1 MRLTDNINSTGIHT
15 ISRWY
20 RYAEEQKKMQKN
32 QDDAQAN
39 HLEKQNRETPQQ
51 EASFPIIGMGGA
63 SGSLAAYQKFFTHM
77 PTHSGMAF
85 VVIAHQDKNEA
96 SDYSKLIR
104 KSTSMPV
111 LIADDGMKVHEN
123 QVYIIPPGTDMG
135 IHNGHLLLFSPSRH
149 KGAHM
154 SIDYF
159 LQSLAEDQWSK
170 AVAIIFSG
178 LGADGETGLR
188 MVKEKLGM
196 AMVQEPETAEFQSMP
211 SAAIKTHMADY
222 ILPPEEMPLKLMQY
236 LSHPVLAAEENTEL
250 GSPLA
255 NRVHI
260 QKILMLLR
268 SQTGHDFSLYKKNTI
283 SRRIERRI
291 AFHQLADYENY
302 VNYLRENPAE
312 IEILFNELLI
322 GVTKFFRDR
331 HAFDSLKDH
340 IHRLLS
346 QKGTE
351 EPIRIWI
358 AGCSTGEEA
367 YSVAIIVTE
376 FLDNLQSKRKP
387 KAQIFATD
395 LDPNAI
401 DHARR
406 GFYFSNIT
414 AELSSQQLERFFIK
428 KPNGYT
434 VKKEIREMIVFA
446 QHNLIK
452 DAPFT
457 RLDLLCCRNVMIYL
471 TTDLQKK
478 IIPVFHYSLQP
489 NGLLFLGPAESVGVF
504 NDIFNSL
511 DSKWKIFER
520 KEGVSALGKIIDF
533 PFHIANQDKLG
544 KADGSTKTIA
554 KNPLAENFNKVL
566 LENYTPASL
575 LINEKGEILY
585 INGKTNRFIQLN
597 PGEAIMNI
605 HRMVREE
612 LKYVLGNAIHL
623 CLMNQ
628 TKVEISDIRIRENN
642 RTYLMGFSVDY
653 LSEPALQGLLLVSFY
668 DKGPVRKSVS
678 RKSKSSGNVSEGAVE
693 ELEKEL
699 TYTKQQLHTTIEQME
714 TSLEELKSTNEE
726 LQSTNEELQST
737 NEEALTTKEEMQSL
751 NEELMTINLQYQNKA
766 EELSQLNN
774 DMKNLLDNTEIGTIF
789 LDNQLNI
796 LRFTPQVTRLFN
808 VIASDIG
815 RSITHIVSNFEYPS
829 IEATIKEVI
838 ESLAGKELEIK
849 TKNGDW
855 YNLRIMPYRT
865 MDNFINGAVLTFT
878 KITPIKSM
886 NARIT
891 GLLQYGQLTA
901 NLHSDATVVL
911 DADRKVLVCNEK
923 FQHMFKMKES
933 EIRELSFT
941 EIVINK
947 WQMDLLSDRLSD
959 PSPPSEEIYVQHHF
973 NGLGTKH
980 LGIKIERI
988 MERGTE
994 STLIMVLSFR
1004 EK

>member
-1 MRLTDNINSTGIHT
+1 MVDETGKT
-15 ISRWY
+15 
-20 RYAEEQKKMQKN
+20 QKKMQEN
-32 QDDAQAN
+32 EDGAQPHHAMAPN
-39 HLEKQNRETPQQ
+39 MEMPQKTG
-51 EASFPIIGMGGA
+51 SFPIIGMGGA
-63 SGSLAAYQKFFTHM
+63 SGALSSYQKFFTHM
-77 PTHSGMAF
+77 PTRSGMAF
-85 VVIAHQDKNEA
+85 IVIVHQDEA
-96 SDYSKLIR
+96 EGLDYIELL
-104 KSTSMPV
+104 KSATSMPI
-111 LIADDGMKVHEN
+111 LTAEDGTEVREN
-123 QVYIIPPGTDMG
+123 HIYLIPPGADMG
-135 IHNGHLLLFSPSRH
+135 IHNGHLLLFSASRQ

-159 LQSLAEDQWSK
+159 LQSLAEDQWNK

-188 MVKEKLGM
+188 MIKEKLGM
-196 AMVQEPETAEFQSMP
+196 AMVQDPETAEFPSMP
-211 SAAIKTHMADY
+211 SASIKTHLADY
-222 ILPPEEMPLKLMQY
+222 ILPPEEMPLKLIQY
-236 LSHPVLAAEENTEL
+236 LNHPALAGEAGDDL
-250 GSPLA
+250 SSPLHA
-255 NRVHI
+255 NKVHI

-268 SQTGHDFSLYKKNTI
+268 SQTGHDFTLYKKNTI

-291 AFHQLADYENY
+291 AFHQLEDYEGY
-302 VNYLRENPAE
+302 VNYLRENPGE
-312 IEILFNELLI
+312 IDILFNELLI

-331 HAFDSLKDH
+331 HAFESLKEY
-340 IHRLLS
+340 IYRLLK
-346 QKGTE
+346 QKSPE

-367 YSVAIIVTE
+367 YSVAIIITE
-376 FLDNLQSKRKP
+376 YLDSLKSKRKP

-395 LDPNAI
+395 LDPIAI
-401 DHARR
+401 EHARA
-406 GFYFSNIT
+406 GFYFSNII
-414 AELSSQQLERFFIK
+414 AELSPQQLERFFVK

-471 TTDLQKK
+471 TTELQKK

-489 NGLLFLGPAESVGVF
+489 NGILFLGPAESVGTY

-520 KEGVSALGKIIDF
+520 KEGVTTIGKILDF
-533 PFHIANQDKLG
+533 PFHIANQDKLNKTDLSN
-544 KADGSTKTIA
+544 KASV
-554 KNPLAENFNKVL
+554 KNPIAENFNKVL

-575 LINEKGEILY
+575 LLNDKGEILY

-597 PGEAIMNI
+597 PGEAVMNI

-628 TKVEISDIRIRENN
+628 SKVEIADIRIKENN
-642 RTYLMGFSVDY
+642 RAYLMGFSIDY
-653 LSEPALQGLLLVSFY
+653 LNDPALQGLLLVSFY
-668 DKGPVRKSVS
+668 EKGAVRKSS
-678 RKSKSSGNVSEGAVE
+678 GRKSKSASSISEGAVE

-766 EELSQLNN
+766 EELTQLNN

-808 VIASDIG
+808 VITSDIG

-829 IEATIKEVI
+829 IELTIKEVI
-838 ESLAGKELEIK
+838 ESLSGKELEIK
-849 TKNGDW
+849 TKKGEW

-886 NARIT
+886 NARML
-891 GLLQYGQLTA
+891 GLLQYAQATA
-901 NLHSDATVVL
+901 DLHPMATVVL

-923 FQHMFKMKES
+923 FQSMFRMQEN

-947 WQMDLLSDRLSD
+947 WQMDLLSDKLSESS
-959 PSPPSEEIYVQHHF
+959 PSSEEIYVQHHF
-973 NGLGTKH
+973 NGMGIKH
-980 LGIKIERI
+980 LEIKIDRI
-988 MERGTE
+988 MERGTGN
-994 STLIMVLSFR
+994 TLIMVLSFK

>member
-1 MRLTDNINSTGIHT
+1 
-15 ISRWY
+15 
-20 RYAEEQKKMQKN
+20 MQEN
-32 QDDAQAN
+32 QDKVRVN
-39 HLEKQNRETPQQ
+39 RSEKLNRETPPH

-63 SGSLAAYQKFFTHM
+63 SGSISAYQKFFTHM
-77 PTHSGMAF
+77 PARSGMAF
-85 VVIAHQDKNEA
+85 VVIVHQDNTEA
-96 SDYSKLIR
+96 EDYPKLL
-104 KSTSMPV
+104 KQSTSMPV
-111 LIADDGMKVHEN
+111 LIADDGMQVREN
-123 QVYIIPPGTDMG
+123 HVYIIPPGTDMG
-135 IHNGHLLLFSPSRH
+135 IHNGHLLLFNPSRQ

-159 LQSLAEDQWSK
+159 MQSLAEDQWSM

-188 MVKEKLGM
+188 MIKEKLGM
-196 AMVQEPETAEFQSMP
+196 AMVQDPETAEFPSMP
-211 SAAIKTHMADY
+211 SAAIKTNMADY
-222 ILPPEEMPLKLMQY
+222 ILPPEEMPLKLIQY
-236 LSHPVLAAEENTEL
+236 LNHPALAAEENSEL
-250 GSPLA
+250 SSPVA
-255 NRVHI
+255 NKVYI

-291 AFHQLADYENY
+291 AFHQLPDYESY

-312 IEILFNELLI
+312 IDILFNELLI

-331 HAFDSLKDH
+331 HAFDSLKEH
-340 IHRLLS
+340 INRLLS
-346 QKGTE
+346 QKGPE

-376 FLDNLQSKRKP
+376 FLDDLKSKRKP

-401 DHARR
+401 DHARA

-414 AELSSQQLERFFIK
+414 AELSPQQLERFFIK

-489 NGLLFLGPAESVGVF
+489 NGLLFLGPAESVGTF

-520 KEGVSALGKIIDF
+520 KEGVSALGKILDF

-544 KADGSTKTIA
+544 KPDGAAKTIA
-554 KNPLAENFNKVL
+554 KNPMAENFNKVL

-575 LINEKGEILY
+575 LLNEKGEILY

-597 PGEAIMNI
+597 PGEAVMNI

-623 CLMNQ
+623 CLMNH
-628 TKVEISDIRIRENN
+628 TRVEISDIKIRENN
-642 RTYLMGFSVDY
+642 RSYLMGFSVDY

-668 DKGPVRKSVS
+668 DKGPVRKSFS
-678 RKSKSSGNVSEGAVE
+678 RKSKSTGNISEGAVE

-766 EELSQLNN
+766 EELTQLNN

-808 VIASDIG
+808 VIGSDIG

-829 IEATIKEVI
+829 IEITIKEVI

-878 KITPIKSM
+878 KITPMKSM

-901 NLHSDATVVL
+901 DLHPEATVVL

-923 FQHMFKMKES
+923 FQAMFKMKEY

-941 EIVINK
+941 EIVVNK

-959 PSPPSEEIYVQHHF
+959 PSPSSEEIYVQHHF
-973 NGLGTKH
+973 NGIGTKH
-980 LGIKIERI
+980 LKIKIERI
-988 MERGTE
+988 MEKGTE